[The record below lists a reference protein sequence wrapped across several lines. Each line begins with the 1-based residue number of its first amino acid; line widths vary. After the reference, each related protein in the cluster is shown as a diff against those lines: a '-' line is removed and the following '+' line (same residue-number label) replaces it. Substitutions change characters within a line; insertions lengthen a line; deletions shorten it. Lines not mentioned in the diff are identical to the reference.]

1 MNAPDSRAGRG
12 AVDDTVDST
21 VDNTGRDTFAS
32 MLDEVRAFHQKHR
45 FADLGGEDMVYRVA
59 LMAEELGEISAC
71 VSKGRPKAELAEEC
85 ADLLILLLGNAIAAD
100 FDLAQAFRDKMDA
113 INQRGRRIVDG
124 RVRVSNWAKGEK
136 AASDSAAG
144 AGDSA
149 DSADAGTGDADVA
162 DSAAADSA
170 AGDAAADATAADAT
184 ATKP

>member
-1 MNAPDSRAGRG
+1 
-12 AVDDTVDST
+12 
-21 VDNTGRDTFAS
+21 

-136 AASDSAAG
+136 AAVDSAAAG
-144 AGDSA
+144 AGDS
-149 DSADAGTGDADVA
+149 DVADAGTVG
-162 DSAAADSA
+162 
-170 AGDAAADATAADAT
+170 DATADST
-184 ATKP
+184 AAKP